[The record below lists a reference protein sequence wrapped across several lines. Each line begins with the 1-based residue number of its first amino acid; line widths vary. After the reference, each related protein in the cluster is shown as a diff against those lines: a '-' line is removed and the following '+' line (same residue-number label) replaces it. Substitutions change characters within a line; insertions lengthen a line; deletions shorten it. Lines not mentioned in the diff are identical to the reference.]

1 MTGPTGHIRPAS
13 IIGFREQCKSPLCMC
28 HIWTPEAGVGYG
40 DEVCAAAADL
50 EVACRES
57 WPANGSLPQI
67 ESLVSHLQTA
77 LRQVLDSIRSLAGVN
92 AYSCAIRRSRCPRP
106 FISLFVCQLQANC
119 VIFSVDQGLE
129 KCSGSACR
137 RAIAIT
143 CALHV
148 VHHAGRKKDT
158 KGQQYNNEY
167 NN

>member
-1 MTGPTGHIRPAS
+1 MTGPTGNIRPAS
-13 IIGFREQCKSPLCMC
+13 IIGFRVQCKSPLCMC
-28 HIWTPEAGVGYG
+28 HIWTPEAGVDTATRY
-40 DEVCAAAADL
+40 
-50 EVACRES
+50 
-57 WPANGSLPQI
+57 
-67 ESLVSHLQTA
+67 A
-77 LRQVLDSIRSLAGVN
+77 LRPRILKLLAVNPGRRTVRCRKLNLWFPICKRRCGRCSIRSAHWQVQTPTPAQSAG
-92 AYSCAIRRSRCPRP
+92 AAAPAA

-143 CALHV
+143 CAFHV

-158 KGQQYNNEY
+158 KCQQYNNEY